1 MDSITAYIAISSAII
16 VGAVSPGPS
25 FIIVA
30 KTSLSAGRRVAQF
43 TALGIGIAGTIYASL
58 AAIGLA
64 AALHSYPMLFTAIKY
79 LGGGYLAYIAVAMI
93 RFARTPLDETAAAI
107 SSNQGFRRGF
117 VTQLSNP
124 KTIVVYASVF
134 AALMP
139 SKPELWL
146 IVAQPLTIGL
156 IEVVWYFLVAR
167 MFASAAASSL
177 YARRKPVIDCLAGG
191 VMLLLAAKLL
201 LLP

>member
-1 MDSITAYIAISSAII
+1 MDSLAAYLAISSAII
-16 VGAVSPGPS
+16 VGAISPGPS

-30 KTSLSAGRRVAQF
+30 KTSLSAGRRVAQS
-43 TALGIGIAGTIYASL
+43 TALGIGIAGTIYAAL

-64 AALHSYPMLFTAIKY
+64 TALHSYPMLFTAIKY
-79 LGGGYLAYIAVAMI
+79 LGGGYLAYIAVAML
-93 RFARTPLDETAAAI
+93 RFARTPLDESAASI
-107 SSNQGFRRGF
+107 SSEQGFRKGF
-117 VTQLSNP
+117 ITQLSNP

-139 SKPELWL
+139 AKPQLWL
-146 IVAQPLTIGL
+146 LITQPLTIGL
-156 IEVVWYFLVAR
+156 IEIVWYFLVAR
-167 MFASAAASSL
+167 MFASAAAASL
-177 YARRKPVIDCLAGG
+177 YARRKPLIDSLAGG

>member
-1 MDSITAYIAISSAII
+1 MDSLAAYIAISSAII
-16 VGAVSPGPS
+16 VGAISPGPS

-30 KTSLSAGRRVAQF
+30 KTSLSAGRRVAQS
-43 TALGIGIAGTIYASL
+43 TALGIGIAGTIYAAL

-64 AALHSYPMLFTAIKY
+64 TALHSYPMLFTAIKY
-79 LGGGYLAYIAVAMI
+79 LGGGYLAYIAVAML
-93 RFARTPLDETAAAI
+93 RFARTPLDEGAASI
-107 SSNQGFRRGF
+107 SSEQGFRKGF
-117 VTQLSNP
+117 ITQLSNP

-139 SKPELWL
+139 AKPQLWL
-146 IVAQPLTIGL
+146 LITQPLTIGL
-156 IEVVWYFLVAR
+156 IEIVWYFLVAR
-167 MFASAAASSL
+167 MFASAAAASL
-177 YARRKPVIDCLAGG
+177 YARRKPLVDSLAGG